1 MATLPEA
8 GASVQEWTAY
18 AMQMQEALKESKEA
32 QALAAKEKEALVNV
46 LAMQSSMKAPVA
58 NTHHRKP
65 ELPPFSTKDIENWI
79 RRVKNAYQRV
89 GISDAKSKFAFLE
102 NIIGSETTPT
112 INSFMV
118 HPDPTD
124 ATWDAFLDHL
134 TQRYGRT
141 TQQQAQSVLRNFKR
155 HGRTPEDM
163 WAHML
168 EQVGDLTLQDVLK
181 ENLYQEL
188 PPAVR
193 QHLSGEL
200 PTMTPAALA
209 KAANRF
215 FDRDGNLENAG
226 GNSVN
231 QVQKSQASSAPPS
244 SNDVSEFEP
253 IHHVGGRP
261 QSRPQGG
268 RSKSRGRWNQSQKR
282 FPQDSSNAP
291 NPMTAGD
298 MSLNAKGL
306 CFVHAKFGNNAYVD
320 RCRNVKCVLRG
331 TGRAA
336 PVNPAKG
343 RGRGQGNAKGGGR

>member
-1 MATLPEA
+1 MATPPEA

-18 AMQMQEALKESKEA
+18 AMAMQEALKEAKDAER
-32 QALAAKEKEALVNV
+32 QATKEKEALVGV
-46 LAMQSSMKAPVA
+46 LTMQSSMKPPVA
-58 NTHHRKP
+58 TTHHRKP

-118 HPDPTD
+118 HPNPTD
-124 ATWDAFLDHL
+124 ATWDAFLEHL

-200 PTMTPAALA
+200 PNMTPAALA

-231 QVQKSQASSAPPS
+231 QVRQSQASSALPS

-298 MSLNAKGL
+298 MRLNAKGL
-306 CFVHAKFGNNAYVD
+306 CFVHDKFGDDAFVGK
-320 RCRNVKCVLRG
+320 CRNVKCVRHG
-331 TGRAA
+331 TGRQ
-336 PVNPAKG
+336 PDKG